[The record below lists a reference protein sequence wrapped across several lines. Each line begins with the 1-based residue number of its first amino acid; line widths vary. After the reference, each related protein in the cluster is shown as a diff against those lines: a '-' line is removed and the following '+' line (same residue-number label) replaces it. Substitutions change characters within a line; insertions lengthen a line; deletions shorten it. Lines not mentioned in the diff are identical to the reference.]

1 MLNERTVLS
10 IKEVMTIRE
19 VLYKAKKKNWREL
32 PIKEQWVEGFYCC
45 RQETTYCF
53 EEDYERF
60 PVRTLHFI
68 IQERMTDWGLPNTFS
83 LIEIDP
89 ETLCQFTGLVDKNEK
104 KVFENDIHLDKEE
117 ELASIVKWD
126 NENARFVLEDYGIA
140 GCLMEYGWDETM
152 GDFGKL
158 DTNGFDAFNHPL
170 DWFEVVGNK
179 FDNLE
184 MLKGEVKIDIS

>member
-1 MLNERTVLS
+1 
-10 IKEVMTIRE
+10 MTRE

-32 PIKEQWVEGFYCC
+32 PIERRWAEGFYCC

-53 EEDYERF
+53 KEDYDRH
-60 PVRTLHFI
+60 PVKTLHFI
-68 IQERMTDWGLPNTFS
+68 IMDVMTDWGLPNDFR

-89 ETLCQFTGLVDKNEK
+89 ETLCQFTGLVDKNKK

-117 ELASIVKWD
+117 GLASVVKWD
-126 NENARFVLEDYGIA
+126 SENARFVLVDYGIA

-152 GDFGKL
+152 GDFDKL

-170 DWFEVVGNK
+170 DWFEVSGNK
-179 FDNLE
+179 FDNPE
-184 MLKGEVKIDIS
+184 MLKGEVNNDFS